1 MDTLGLRH
9 PKKLQVELLVWYVEV
24 QFRSTGKSTGQRWGS
39 GYHAQHGSGEGCGT
53 EEESEIIQEEMW
65 RRRKET
71 CDQIP
76 RVS

>member
-1 MDTLGLRH
+1 MVSGSAVQKHRKEYWTKDGDQGLMLSMEVVRG
-9 PKKLQVELLVWYVEV
+9 VELKKRVK
-24 QFRSTGKSTGQRWGS
+24 RK
-39 GYHAQHGSGEGCGT
+39 
-53 EEESEIIQEEMW
+53 EMW